1 MSVRISQD
9 QRKECGSQVIVRCA
23 KSLEFCEKVC
33 SCKHE
38 LSGTGGVFLQS
49 LGIILCNECKGEQ
62 VIRRPIK

>member
-1 MSVRISQD
+1 MTVHISQG
-9 QRKECGSQVIVRCA
+9 QRKECGSQVKR
-23 KSLEFCEKVC
+23 KCEKSC
-33 SCKHE
+33 EFSEKACNCKHE